1 MHGWINIGRR
11 RYFKSDG
18 YRGQA
23 LNILSGYKSASATSV
38 GIRPKSKRIANEVAL
53 FILSPRKHFDC
64 NRFPTFSP
72 LAFWCRNAAF
82 TAALWCFL
90 AIRKPFV
97 HHGLTWDLV
106 LNVPHNDFH
115 AVKFYDSISL
125 WGSGETTV
133 IKLVPTVI
141 NTPMDYFL
149 MHISVILWT
158 HNPWEDLWPTPCS
171 FVFSGWKQAPVA
183 FLQLLAAVTK
193 NFIRQIYSLHETHRS
208 KRKHAKL

>member
-1 MHGWINIGRR
+1 MMHGWINIGRR

-23 LNILSGYKSASATSV
+23 LNILSGYKSASATNV

-53 FILSPRKHFDC
+53 FIPSPRKHFDC

-82 TAALWCFL
+82 TAAAMLLGDKKALC
-90 AIRKPFV
+90 APRTDV
-97 HHGLTWDLV
+97 RYLV

-125 WGSGETTV
+125 
-133 IKLVPTVI
+133 
-141 NTPMDYFL
+141 
-149 MHISVILWT
+149 
-158 HNPWEDLWPTPCS
+158 
-171 FVFSGWKQAPVA
+171 
-183 FLQLLAAVTK
+183 
-193 NFIRQIYSLHETHRS
+193 
-208 KRKHAKL
+208 